1 MSSLEHYE
9 AVLEGYGQ
17 ASMQWTVPC
26 QDAHLML
33 IISDHPLSVIKRLM
47 DQFLME
53 MKLSALDHVN
63 DRDHCQILMHCQEVT
78 DQGLLGGLAP
88 SS

>member
-1 MSSLEHYE
+1 MSSLKHYE

-17 ASMQWTVPC
+17 ASMHWTVPC

-33 IISDHPLSVIKRLM
+33 ITSDHRLSVIKRLM

-53 MKLSALDHVN
+53 MKPSALDHDN